1 MNRETVIRKERKM
14 KELLI
19 KADSER
25 ILDENEK
32 RTRDNQNELLR
43 DNKSFSSILIWRLMI
58 SLLSHRKKRNVSI
71 TIKEILKTIKK
82 Q

>member
-43 DNKSFSSILIWRLMI
+43 DNKSFSSILNCFASSFYSGQAPLRDLEINDFTL
-58 SLLSHRKKRNVSI
+58 I
-71 TIKEILKTIKK
+71 T
-82 Q
+82 